1 MPLASDPSNM
11 HRMIADFPLQFAKG
25 FDLVI
30 KIEVR
35 TPVERVILTGMG
47 GSALAGDLI
56 NSAFADDLRTPLLI
70 SRNSTIPF
78 PLDDKTLVIANSFS
92 GNTGETLSAYD
103 QAIQAGA
110 QVIAMAS
117 GGKLL
122 ERAMRDGVPY
132 IKTVK
137 ESPDFQPRMSSGY
150 IFAILAALLVRAGH
164 LPWTAEKQVC
174 EMAEWL
180 QTINTELSGKQLG
193 ESLLKTIPLIYAPDA
208 YWSVARIAKIKLN
221 ENSKIPAFWYVFPEL
236 NHNEMVGFTNT
247 RDNYRVVIL
256 RDPDDDPRVNKRIEI
271 TAEVLRGQGIG
282 LKATIWD
289 MMGRSRLEKIFSTLG
304 VMDWSSY
311 YLAQRM
317 GIDPTPVK
325 LVEDF
330 KALLK

>member
-1 MPLASDPSNM
+1 MTLDPSNM

-25 FDLVI
+25 FDLAL
-30 KIEVR
+30 KTEVR

-47 GSALAGDLI
+47 GSALAGDLV
-56 NSAFADDLRTPLLI
+56 NAAFAEDITTPLLI
-70 SRNSTIPF
+70 SRNYTIPF

-92 GNTGETLSAYD
+92 GNTEETLSAYD
-103 QAIQAGA
+103 QALESGA

-117 GGKLL
+117 GGRLL
-122 ERAMRDGVPY
+122 ERAMKDGVQY
-132 IKTVK
+132 IKTIK
-137 ESPDFQPRMSSGY
+137 ESSDFQPRMSSGY
-150 IFAILAALLVRAGH
+150 IFAILTALLIKAGH
-164 LPWTAEKQVC
+164 LPWVSEKQVR
-174 EMAEWL
+174 EMADWL
-180 QTINTELSGKQLG
+180 ASVNTELPGKQLG
-193 ESLLKTIPLIYAPDA
+193 ESLFGTIPLVYASDA
-208 YWSVARIAKIKLN
+208 YWPVARIAKIKLN
-221 ENSKIPAFWYVFPEL
+221 ENSKIPAFWNTFPEI

-256 RDPDDDPRVNKRIEI
+256 RDPDDDPRANKRMEI